1 MKNQDLTTNEIFM
14 AIASVFLL
22 ISMFVFFSSNVSA
35 AVIMGILGILLL
47 PPVNRK
53 INEKIIKENKTRNYI
68 KIVLEIIMFIFI
80 LSNLSST
87 DNIKENNELA
97 KENVSNN
104 TKMENVLNTT
114 NNASVNNVKTK
125 NIADNTS
132 IEENVISTSSI
143 PVSTKTEVTESG
155 NSKENTKDV
164 KEETQMATSS
174 SSTSSNPSST
184 SKSTSSSSSGSTSKQ
199 SSSSSASSST
209 TNSQTV
215 YVTPTGKRYHLSPT
229 CGGKNSRA
237 TTLSNAKSM
246 GLTPC
251 KKCAQ

>member
-14 AIASVFLL
+14 AIASIFLL
-22 ISMFVFFSSNVSA
+22 ISMFVYFTSNASA
-35 AVIMGILGILLL
+35 ALIMGILGILLL

-53 INEKIIKENKTRNYI
+53 INEKIIKENKTRNCI

-80 LSNLSST
+80 LFNLSST
-87 DNIKENNELA
+87 DNIEEDNELA
-97 KENVSNN
+97 KENISNN

-114 NNASVNNVKTK
+114 NNANINNVTTK
-125 NIADNTS
+125 NITDNTS
-132 IEENVISTSSI
+132 IEENVTSTSST
-143 PVSTKTEVTESG
+143 PANTKTEVTENR
-155 NSKENTKDV
+155 NSTGNTKDV
-164 KEETQMATSS
+164 KEKTQTVSSS
-174 SSTSSNPSST
+174 SSTSSKPSST

-199 SSSSSASSST
+199 SSSSSSSSST

-229 CGGKNSRA
+229 CGGKNSKA

>member
-1 MKNQDLTTNEIFM
+1 MEDKKLTTKEILM
-14 AIASVFLL
+14 TIASVFLL
-22 ISMFVFFSSNVSA
+22 ISMLVYFSRNAFV
-35 AVIMGILGILLL
+35 AVLMGILGILLL
-47 PPVNRK
+47 PSVNRK
-53 INEKIIKENKTRNYI
+53 INEKIIKENKIKNGI
-68 KIVLEIIMFIFI
+68 KIALEIIMFIFI
-80 LSNLSST
+80 VYNVPT
-87 DNIKENNELA
+87 TENVGENNQVA

-104 TKMENVLNTT
+104 TKIENVLNTT
-114 NNASVNNVKTK
+114 NNATANNITAKAIV
-125 NIADNTS
+125 ANTS
-132 IEENVISTSSI
+132 IEENATNTSSQA
-143 PVSTKTEVTESG
+143 STKTEVTENKNG
-155 NSKENTKDV
+155 TENKKDV
-164 KEETQMATSS
+164 EEKTQTASSS
-174 SSTSSNPSST
+174 SSTSSKPSST

-229 CGGKNSRA
+229 CGGKNSKA